1 MLAWGLKGTSRVI
14 GFRCNCRRVKQSFPF
29 SLYFIKYQDRM
40 YVDHLITSLKCY
52 DVNLHYLI
60 KFGAMFSLRVVVSAW
75 EGFVLHFG
83 CACTCLFVYR
93 IRGGFRFEG
102 ASGDVQCRL
111 LLEVVLAVQIR
122 LVEADPHWCW
132 ELLGTTSLVAFSN
145 AWHFFL
151 VGKIWSAYFWCLVW
165 DVWFSAQ
172 VWQTVNIFFPLYMS
186 FYAYMTRCIQKES
199 CIVDVPCSLCQFFS
213 TLENAGYMERQK
225 LQRWP
230 GRYQKQIFLCIFA
243 FNTFE
248 SLREARRD
256 RYLWISLK
264 FLLFSVVW
272 HSREYWR
279 TALLCWAWPSC
290 SRKYLMERKQLHVP
304 AFSFSNLD
312 IMWIFRPPIDQGIKL
327 VL

>member
-14 GFRCNCRRVKQSFPF
+14 GLRCNCRRVKQSFPFPF

-40 YVDHLITSLKCY
+40 YVNHLITSLKCY

-172 VWQTVNIFFPLYMS
+172 VWQTVTIFFPTLNVFLCLYDTLHTKRELHSWCSM
-186 FYAYMTRCIQKES
+186 FVVPIFQYFGKCWLYGKAEVTAMTRKIPKAN
-199 CIVDVPCSLCQFFS
+199 I
-213 TLENAGYMERQK
+213 
-225 LQRWP
+225 
-230 GRYQKQIFLCIFA
+230 
-243 FNTFE
+243 
-248 SLREARRD
+248 
-256 RYLWISLK
+256 
-264 FLLFSVVW
+264 
-272 HSREYWR
+272 
-279 TALLCWAWPSC
+279 
-290 SRKYLMERKQLHVP
+290 
-304 AFSFSNLD
+304 
-312 IMWIFRPPIDQGIKL
+312 L
-327 VL
+327 VHFCL